1 MDCYSSKQ
9 STQKS
14 NFMFLLFV
22 YEGDYETCYVIA
34 CLYKVDYTNKKDLSN
49 PSCSEQ
55 ACAWNQGTKKEV
67 VTKRIADLLV
77 RKRLAY
83 SENKNID
90 KIPCK
95 KAKMKNLHA
104 F

>member
-1 MDCYSSKQ
+1 
-9 STQKS
+9 
-14 NFMFLLFV
+14 MFLLFV

-67 VTKRIADLLV
+67 VTKGIADLLV

>member
-1 MDCYSSKQ
+1 MFLYSSVKASDVMTEVKSMDCYSSKQ

-34 CLYKVDYTNKKDLSN
+34 CLYKVDYTNKKELIN

-77 RKRLAY
+77 RKRFSLFR
-83 SENKNID
+83 K
-90 KIPCK
+90 
-95 KAKMKNLHA
+95 
-104 F
+104 

>member
-1 MDCYSSKQ
+1 
-9 STQKS
+9 
-14 NFMFLLFV
+14 MFLLFV

-83 SENKNID
+83 SEHKNID

>member
-14 NFMFLLFV
+14 NFLFLLFV